1 MARAA
6 SEIIDVKSW
15 WIRLCNGV
23 SVVAFE
29 PVQERTRRTRRE
41 RTPFLLGHFTLSQFL
56 LGSSSRTLQ
65 ANQPCWNVAAFM
77 PLLTAYILFIW
88 VWSAKGTYV
97 MYLLFLF
104 CFLFQEKLSNMSPSS
119 VQSGQLTVTGWS
131 DSSPSAQRDIWQ
143 KFALTIFITSSLL

>member
-41 RTPFLLGHFTLSQFL
+41 RTPFLLGLFTLSQFL
-56 LGSSSRTLQ
+56 LGSSSPTLQ
-65 ANQPCWNVAAFM
+65 ANPTTLLKCGSFHAFTHCLYFVYLGLICKGYLCNVSVVFVLLLIPGEIVQYVAILCTVRTAHSNWLIRLQSKCAARYM
-77 PLLTAYILFIW
+77 TEICAHNIHY
-88 VWSAKGTYV
+88 
-97 MYLLFLF
+97 
-104 CFLFQEKLSNMSPSS
+104 
-119 VQSGQLTVTGWS
+119 
-131 DSSPSAQRDIWQ
+131 
-143 KFALTIFITSSLL
+143 